1 MRLIVALD
9 FGLAECG
16 KPLFWQGKSVKT
28 SSVLSEK
35 EGMKKSSA
43 NLLFSVFCLALAA
56 ALAHSYSLFTA
67 YFSPERDLV
76 RKVAELES
84 NVEREA
90 LKRSLAEARLQDY
103 RFQVAAVL
111 PKNNPGMRAI
121 ASVSVEPTKQMDLS
135 GLLLE
140 RGKAAFNQKDYSAA
154 IAAFR
159 ELVEKYPTSPHV
171 TMSHFFLA
179 ESYVLISKPED
190 ALDEIQF
197 MMKHFP
203 EDEKTGFIMLR
214 MGQILEDRERYAEA
228 AEVYRT
234 IQREFASNY
243 ALKKQ
248 AGESLSKVQ

>member
-1 MRLIVALD
+1 MRLIVHLD
-9 FGLAECG
+9 LGRVQCG
-16 KPLFWQGKSVKT
+16 KPLFWQGKNVKT
-28 SSVLSEK
+28 SSVSSEK

-43 NLLFSVFCLALAA
+43 NLLFSVFCLVLAA

-84 NVEREA
+84 KVEREA
-90 LKRSLAEARLQDY
+90 LKRSLAEAQLQDY
-103 RFQVAAVL
+103 RFQVAKAL
-111 PKNNPGMRAI
+111 PQTTPGMRAI
-121 ASVSVEPTKQMDLS
+121 ASVSVEPVKAMDLS
-135 GLLLE
+135 GLVLE
-140 RGKAAFNQKDYSAA
+140 RGKEAFNRKDYVTA
-154 IAAFR
+154 ISAFR
-159 ELVEKYPTSPHV
+159 ELVEKYPTSSHV
-171 TMSHFFLA
+171 VMSHFFLA
-179 ESYVLISKPED
+179 ESYVLVSKPED

-214 MGQILEDRERYAEA
+214 MGQILESRERFAEA

-234 IQREFASNY
+234 IQREFAGNY